1 MDNMELYN
9 SWREPPESALGK
21 ITAGRLKGFTDI
33 KPQWRFEMLTE
44 RFGVCGFGWRYEI
57 LDKKLESGANGEV
70 AAFVDINLYIK
81 NGGEWSAPIP
91 GTGGASF
98 VAKEKSGPHTS
109 DECYKMALT
118 DAISV
123 ACKALGMAADVYW
136 AQGGSKY
143 DGPASEPGSKPQTG
157 LTCADCGKPIS
168 AVKGRDGKVRTPTQ
182 IEEYSLAT
190 YGRAL
195 CLSCQ
200 KKVKEAQ
207 NARQA
212 G

>member
-9 SWREPPESALGK
+9 SWRKPPKSALRE
-21 ITAGRLKGFTDI
+21 IRAGRLKGFTDI
-33 KPQWRFEMLTE
+33 NPQWRLEMLTD
-44 RFGVCGFGWRYEI
+44 RFGECGFGWRYEI
-57 LDKKLESGANGEV
+57 TNKWMESGANDEV

-81 NGGEWSAPIP
+81 KGGEWSAPIP

-136 AQGGSKY
+136 EQGASKY
-143 DGPASEPGSKPQTG
+143 ARPENEPITRPQTG
-157 LTCADCGKPIS
+157 MACADCGKPIA
-168 AVKGRDGKVRTPTQ
+168 AVKGRDGKVRTPAQ

-195 CLSCQ
+195 CLTCQ
-200 KKVKEAQ
+200 KKAKGGT